1 MIGIGLGGFMDGFE
15 KSQKLKQSWADAN
28 LKKAD
33 AERKKVLQE
42 REDVEY
48 NRVLDQR
55 NASDKLAKDFQA
67 EFDQKV
73 KSGILTDDDFGN
85 AYNKGFVQPRIKQLQ
100 LNGDIEGA
108 SKFQKWADD
117 ENTKTGSR
125 AFMNSLRLFTMGD
138 VDGGLDW
145 LNKGAQT
152 PGYFGE
158 GYNFSKVAQGTNPYT
173 GNPGVTLQINRPDG
187 EPITQTFDVKDIPK
201 FVAGNF
207 SPDAASSWAKQQEEA
222 RKQASELDTYE
233 KKKKIDQQFGVGP
246 TKDRAA
252 AIKSLEKEYV
262 DPTGKVTLYGLPKEE
277 QEKLINERVALIRGD
292 EMPGVPGGAPSRPEK
307 KVLFDNTTG
316 KIVDP
321 KTVPAS
327 RPAPASAKEESAP
340 KKEEPSWMG
349 SLITGITGRASE
361 GLARERQRFRDA
373 ASENS
378 APAATR
384 ASPEQVLQ
392 QANAAIENGASVE
405 DVATGLQQAG
415 VPEWQWPTVVQEQLR
430 ARQRAYG
437 LNP

>member
-1 MIGIGLGGFMDGFE
+1 MLGIGLGGFMDGFE
-15 KSQKLKQSWADAN
+15 KAQKVKQDWADAD
-28 LKKAD
+28 LARDD
-33 AERKKVLQE
+33 AERKKVLQQ

-48 NRVLDQR
+48 NRALEQR

-67 EFDQKV
+67 DFDQKV

-108 SKFQKWADD
+108 TKFQKWADD

-138 VDGGLDW
+138 VDGGLEW

-158 GYNFSKVAQGTNPYT
+158 GYNFKKVAQGTNPYT
-173 GNPGVTLQINRPDG
+173 GNPGVTIQINRADG
-187 EPITQTFDVKDIPK
+187 EPITQTFDVKDIPG

-207 SPDAASSWAKQQEEA
+207 NPDAANAWAKQQEEA
-222 RKQASELDTYE
+222 RKQATELDTYE

-252 AIKSLEKEYV
+252 AIKSLEKEHV
-262 DPTGKVTLYGLPKEE
+262 DELGKTTLYNMPRDQ
-277 QEKLINERVALIRGD
+277 QEKLINDRMSLIRGD
-292 EMPGVPGGAPSRPEK
+292 AMPGVPSGAPSRAEK

-321 KTVPAS
+321 SAIA
-327 RPAPASAKEESAP
+327 APS
-340 KKEEPSWMG
+340 
-349 SLITGITGRASE
+349 
-361 GLARERQRFRDA
+361 
-373 ASENS
+373 S
-378 APAATR
+378 APAKQEASQPTPAPSGEKPIPGVPAR
-384 ASPEQVLQ
+384 AQEGVRRRIEDLQ
-392 QANAAIENGASVE
+392 RAAAKDAPGISAASTDQALAQANAALENGASVE
-405 DVATGLQQAG
+405 DVANGLNQAG
-415 VPEWQWPTVVQEQLR
+415 VPEWQWPKVVQEQLR